1 MSPEQYSTPASV
13 GFQQFLHR
21 HEAVAFPLKRIY
33 NLQCRVYRGIVDI
46 MEQDD
51 LIGGRIFQDRRLHLG
66 CIELFP
72 VPGIDGPLYHG
83 HLQQLPVRRIH
94 GPVWRAEPIWP
105 PSQQRFQR
113 LLCTAY
119 LPLQRL
125 PGDPLKPYMVPGV
138 AAHLMAL
145 CLHPPDQVLIA
156 FDLLANQEKGGACPP
171 LLQAVQ

>member
-1 MSPEQYSTPASV
+1 MSPGAVQHTGLRLDTV

-33 NLQCRVYRGIVDI
+33 NLQCRVHRGIVDI

-94 GPVWRAEPIWP
+94 GPVWRRSQYGPP
-105 PSQQRFQR
+105 PSNASSVSSVRPTSR
-113 LLCTAY
+113 CSVSREI
-119 LPLQRL
+119 P
-125 PGDPLKPYMVPGV
+125 
-138 AAHLMAL
+138 
-145 CLHPPDQVLIA
+145 
-156 FDLLANQEKGGACPP
+156 
-171 LLQAVQ
+171 